1 MPCHPHSLV
10 LVTLLSL
17 AAGAAWA
24 DDPAATL
31 PAGRWVSQLDGL
43 ILEIAANG
51 GFIITPPDPQR
62 PPAAGTWFEA
72 DGIVTFRNSLDAAVC
87 PDEPGSYQWA
97 LEADR
102 LLFDL
107 VTDTCPSRMAHMT
120 EPFVAVPE
128 PSAWPLAAA
137 GCLVVA
143 GMIAAGFFRRH
154 RNPATSTGA

>member
-1 MPCHPHSLV
+1 MPCHRHGLA

-24 DDPAATL
+24 DDPAAPL

-43 ILEIAANG
+43 TLQIEANG
-51 GFIITPPDPQR
+51 GFVITPADPQR
-62 PPAAGTWFEA
+62 PPAAGTWVEA
-72 DGIVTFRNSLDAAVC
+72 DGFVTFRNSLDAAVF

-143 GMIAAGFFRRH
+143 GMIATGFFRR
-154 RNPATSTGA
+154 RDTAATPH